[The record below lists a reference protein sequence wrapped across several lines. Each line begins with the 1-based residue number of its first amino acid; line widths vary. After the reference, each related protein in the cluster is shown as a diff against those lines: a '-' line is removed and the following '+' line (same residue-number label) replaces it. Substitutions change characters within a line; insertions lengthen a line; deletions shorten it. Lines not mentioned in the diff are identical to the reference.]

1 MIRSA
6 LPTAALALAAAG
18 LLAACDNKRE
28 AEAKVGGAE
37 AEVSTTLPESQVTD
51 QQLQNTAEGAA
62 AAAATAQG
70 SATSVV
76 VSPPATGEAAP
87 AAPPADGAPAPAPK

>member
-1 MIRSA
+1 MRTP
-6 LPTAALALAAAG
+6 LLAAAAVCAG
-18 LLAACDNKRE
+18 LALSACSNERE

-37 AEVSTTLPESQVTD
+37 AEVTTTLPESQVTD

-70 SATSVV
+70 SSTAVV
-76 VSPPATGEAAP
+76 VSPPATDAP
-87 AAPPADGAPAPAPK
+87 AAPGTTTVNPAAPATN